1 MFDHDWTRYFQE
13 EENSNEA
20 YGRPNSFETDT
31 LSFAGSASALKD
43 SVRSDDLEV
52 ILLFPGPT
60 EGHFTLLH
68 NLHVEEGG
76 SRVAGLVGTQRFAD
90 VKEIPISSLVRTMSI
105 GRRGKGEK
113 VPSANDFA
121 TAGSWE
127 DFRSLVGTGNDPIE
141 NLEDFPVCMRCH
153 PRLAH
158 AYLFGGSVQGAA
170 VFQLFSTV
178 TEEADESERLR
189 LAEEHYY
196 MLLLIWAQER
206 GFIPYRFHLHNPPYE
221 TKEQVMTRA
230 ERKLR
235 GLAYSAEKTG
245 TADGDTEKGEGK
257 EDPSVTGDPNEDD
270 QSEKSDS
277 RDRRRSRPRESHRPD
292 RSISGH
298 RKRSRSRSRSESR
311 RSRSRGSSRARSRG
325 RRRSYRSPS
334 PRRRDRSRS
343 RSRGRSRSPKRAR
356 RRSRSR
362 SQSPARR
369 TREGGDELVYLL
381 RQLGEGVQS
390 QNRRAEKDRLEKT
403 TIGQYGRH
411 ARFLVDNLPARDFY
425 DNNPRKS
432 RELAQIMQSGN
443 QEKQWQAIQGMVRG
457 RPGTISKAGA
467 IQFVKDGFSPG
478 HNCRQKNRP
487 GGLTV
492 FMFHPSGAHV
502 LSVSDRA
509 REIKR
514 FYSRKGEIDD
524 EDARVLAK
532 FDYYFPKSVDQGKRM
547 LDNLIHFLELLTCRK
562 GIASAG
568 YRHGRY
574 ILERYLDK
582 FETAQDSD
590 PHFISKFLHYLDSC
604 FYSFCDELERYE
616 GEDEPLYRARRKLRD
631 WMEDDID
638 ETFKQ
643 FKRHGHRPSLL
654 LPMMTE
660 QDGAVDSDGER
671 GPTKQ
676 PDETPEW
683 WKVNPSPLPELK
695 VKPGRSIGRLFA
707 SNNPE
712 GKSNRE
718 KLPKVPHH
726 QFRHSSRSLCLKYQ
740 DGQCTAKCRNSHIP
754 GAKVSSD
761 HKAKLIADFPEL
773 YGK

>member
-31 LSFAGSASALKD
+31 LSLAGSASALRD

-52 ILLFPGPT
+52 ILLFPGPSD
-60 EGHFTLLH
+60 GNFILLH

-76 SRVAGLVGTQRFAD
+76 PRVAGLVGTQRFAD
-90 VKEIPISSLVRTMSI
+90 VKEIPISSLVRTLQV
-105 GRRGKGEK
+105 GRKGEGEK
-113 VPSANDFA
+113 VPSASDFA
-121 TAGSWE
+121 TAESWE
-127 DFRSLVGTGNDPIE
+127 EFRTLVGTGNDPVE
-141 NLEDFPVCMRCH
+141 SLESFPVCMRCH
-153 PRLAH
+153 PRLVH
-158 AYLFGGSVQGAA
+158 AYLFGGSVQGSA
-170 VFQLFSTV
+170 VFELFSTA
-178 TEEADESERLR
+178 TEGAEESERLR
-189 LAEEHYY
+189 LAEEYFH
-196 MLLLIWAQER
+196 MLLLIWAQAR
-206 GFIPYRFHLHNPPYE
+206 GFIPFRFQLHNPSYE
-221 TKEQVMTRA
+221 TKERVMTTA

-235 GLAYSAEKTG
+235 GLSSSLEKTETVDAKKG
-245 TADGDTEKGEGK
+245 KGEEK
-257 EDPSVTGDPNEDD
+257 EGPSEDVEPFD
-270 QSEKSDS
+270 DNRSEKSDA
-277 RDRRRSRPRESHRPD
+277 RGRRGRSRESHRPD

-298 RKRSRSRSRSESR
+298 RKRPRSRSGSRSR
-311 RSRSRGSSRARSRG
+311 RSRSRGSSRGRSRS
-325 RRRSYRSPS
+325 RRRSHRSPS
-334 PRRRDRSRS
+334 PRQRDRSRS
-343 RSRGRSRSPKRAR
+343 RSRSRSQSPKRAR

-362 SQSPARR
+362 SLSPALRP
-369 TREGGDELVYLL
+369 REGGDELVYLL

-425 DNNPRKS
+425 DNSPRKS

-467 IQFVKDGFSPG
+467 IQFVKDGFSPS
-478 HNCRQKNRP
+478 HNARQKNRP

-524 EDARVLAK
+524 EDAKVLAR
-532 FDYYFPKSVDQGKRM
+532 FDYYFPKNVDQGKRM
-547 LDNLIHFLELLTCRK
+547 LDNLVHFLELLTCRK

-660 QDGAVDSDGER
+660 QEGADDPDEHR
-671 GPTKQ
+671 GPANQ
-676 PDETPEW
+676 PEETPEW
-683 WKVNPSPLPELK
+683 WKVNPSPLTELK
-695 VKPGRSIGRLFA
+695 VNPGKSIGRLFA

-712 GKSNRE
+712 GKANRE

-726 QFRHSSRSLCLKYQ
+726 QFRHSARPLCLKYQ
-740 DGQCTAKCRNSHIP
+740 EGRCTAKCRNSHVP
-754 GAKVSSD
+754 GAKVSSN
-761 HKAKLIADFPEL
+761 HKSKLIADFPEI
-773 YGK
+773 YRR